1 VPTFTQF
8 PISRQG
14 LQDIALFLIA
24 GMAIFGALAAW
35 RRYRGG
41 DVRRQLTS
49 VGILGVLVVITY
61 VLAFTVAP
69 NIPTPPVPFTAR
81 FQNNPTPD
89 TTESIDR
96 GRQVF
101 LANCAIC
108 HGARALGDG
117 PQAFLLNPRP
127 FNLQLHVPQ
136 HATGEIFYWI
146 RNGVVG
152 TAMPSWKDALNTDG
166 TPKLTEEDTWKI
178 IRFLDALA
186 AKRIEQ

>member
-1 VPTFTQF
+1 MPTFTQF

-41 DVRRQLTS
+41 EIRRPLTS

-61 VLAFTVAP
+61 ALAFTVAP

-81 FQNNPTPD
+81 FQSNPAPD
-89 TTESIDR
+89 TVESIDR
-96 GRQVF
+96 GRQAF

-108 HGARALGDG
+108 HGPRALGDG

-136 HATGEIFYWI
+136 HATGEVFYWI

-152 TAMPSWKDALNTDG
+152 TAMPSWKDALNADG
-166 TPKLTEEDTWKI
+166 TPKLTEDDTWKI